1 MPKNKAKQNSIKK
14 ITIRLKP
21 VKKQKVPRNKD
32 GKINWSKYNDQL
44 VNRGSFDIWINQS
57 VIKSW
62 RARSIGKRG
71 AQAVYSNT
79 AILITRQIGL
89 VFRQNLRQT
98 EGLVRSLVK
107 ALRFDLD
114 IPDFTTLSRRS
125 ESLKVP
131 LPKNTEKTGVIVI
144 ADSSGLKVYG
154 EGEWKVRQHG
164 WSKRRAWLKFHIMIT
179 PDGEFR
185 AVKLTGNETADS
197 QVFPDLLSQE
207 TADDIEAIAGDGA
220 YDKNKVY
227 QAGLKRKV
235 KRFLIPPM
243 KNAKI
248 MVHGNCKSRE
258 PHPRDANLRA
268 IRQTTRRCWKKASG
282 YHIRSLV
289 ETAVFRF
296 KNTFG
301 DRIQARKF
309 ANQETEFRIKAG
321 ILNTFQALGMPEYLP
336 AA

>member
-1 MPKNKAKQNSIKK
+1 MPKNKAKRNSVKK
-14 ITIRLKP
+14 ITVRLKP

-62 RARSIGKRG
+62 RAQSNGKRG
-71 AQAVYSNT
+71 AQPIYSNT
-79 AILITRQIGL
+79 AILITRQIGI

-125 ESLKVP
+125 ENLTVP
-131 LPKNTEKTGVIVI
+131 LPKNTEKTGIIVI

-164 WSKRRAWLKFHIMIT
+164 WSKRRSWLKFHIMIT

-185 AVKLTGNETADS
+185 AIKLTGNETADS
-197 QVFPDLLSQE
+197 EAFNNLLEQE
-207 TADDIEAIAGDGA
+207 TAEIKTIAGDGG
-220 YDKNKVY
+220 YDKKTVY
-227 QAGLKRKV
+227 DLGIANGIKK
-235 KRFLIPPM
+235 FLIPPQ

-248 MVHGNCKSRE
+248 WRHGNTKGE

-268 IRQTTRRCWKKASG
+268 IRKTTRRCWKKVSG

-309 ANQETEFRIKAG
+309 ANQETEFKIKAG

>member
-1 MPKNKAKQNSIKK
+1 MPKNKTKQNSVKIIK
-14 ITIRLKP
+14 IKP
-21 VKKQKVPRNKD
+21 KEIKRQQVPRKKN
-32 GKINWSKYNDQL
+32 GKIDWAKYNDML
-44 VNRGSFDIWINQS
+44 RDRGSFDVWITKS

-62 RARSIGKRG
+62 YAKAKGKRG
-71 AQAVYSNT
+71 GQEVYSDS
-79 AILITRQIGL
+79 AILITRQLGF
-89 VFRQNLRQT
+89 VFRQALRNT

-107 ALRFDLD
+107 SMGLDLD
-114 IPDFTTLSRRS
+114 IPDFTTLCRRS

-131 LPKNTEKTGVIVI
+131 LPKNSDKTGIIVI

-164 WSKRRAWLKFHIMIT
+164 WSKRRTWLKFHVMIT

-185 AVKLTGNETADS
+185 AIKLTGNEKTDS
-197 QVFPDLLSQE
+197 QVFPDLLNQE
-207 TADDIEAIAGDGA
+207 AASDIEAIAGDGA

-227 QAGLKRKV
+227 EAGLKRKV
-235 KRFLIPPM
+235 GRFLIPPM

-248 MVHGNCKSRE
+248 IIHGNRKGQE
-258 PHPRDANLRA
+258 PHPRDVNLRA
-268 IRQTTRRCWKKASG
+268 IRKTTRTRWKNDNG

-321 ILNTFQALGMPEYLP
+321 ILNVFHSLGMSEYLP
-336 AA
+336 AV